1 MEITLEA
8 IISLLGLFVGG
19 GGGAF
24 FTWRFLRRKA
34 KAEAVTAEIDATKD
48 MQDMYQQMLED
59 AKKDRED
66 RREQVEELRA
76 DRDHYKA
83 ERNELRERMEQL
95 AHSFMDWRLEADND
109 RSKMKMDIAKLGRKV
124 ETMVPFM
131 CGDLTCKDRQ
141 RVVLADDGTVKSK
154 PRKKGVDAVAEPRPA
169 EKDDAA
175 HTADGASAGGGER
188 KMADI
193 DPIESEAL

>member
-1 MEITLEA
+1 MEITLDA
-8 IISLLGLFVGG
+8 IISLLGMFVGG

-24 FTWRFLRRKA
+24 FTWRYLRRKA

-76 DRDHYKA
+76 DRDHYKQ
-83 ERNELRERMEQL
+83 ERNELRDKMEQL
-95 AHSFMDWRLEADND
+95 TRSFMDWRLEADND

-131 CGDLTCKDRQ
+131 CGNLTCKDRQ
-141 RVVLADDGTVKSK
+141 RVVLSEDGTIKQQ
-154 PRKKGVDAVAEPRPA
+154 KK
-169 EKDDAA
+169 KD
-175 HTADGASAGGGER
+175 GN
-188 KMADI
+188 KNQ
-193 DPIESEAL
+193 

>member
-8 IISLLGLFVGG
+8 NISFIGLFLSGG
-19 GGGAF
+19 AGAF
-24 FTWRFLRRKA
+24 FTWKWQKRKA

-76 DRDHYKA
+76 DRDHYKQ
-83 ERNELRERMEQL
+83 ERNELREKMEQL
-95 AHSFMDWRLEADND
+95 TRSFLDWRIEADND

-131 CGDLTCKDRQ
+131 CGDLNCKLRQ
-141 RVVLADDGTVKSK
+141 RVTLSDDGTLKTK
-154 PRKKGVDAVAEPRPA
+154 RPQKKAGTVVSGSLTKDQSVALQ
-169 EKDDAA
+169 
-175 HTADGASAGGGER
+175 SA
-188 KMADI
+188 ADI
-193 DPIESEAL
+193 KDHPADIEPLNPDEL

>member
-1 MEITLEA
+1 MEITLDA
-8 IISLLGLFVGG
+8 IISLIGLFIGG

-24 FTWRFLRRKA
+24 FTWRYLRRKA
-34 KAEAVTAEIDATKD
+34 KAEAVTAEVDAAKD

-76 DRDHYKA
+76 DRDHYKQ
-83 ERNELRERMEQL
+83 ERNELREKMEQL
-95 AHSFMDWRLEADND
+95 TRSFMDWRIEADND

-131 CGDLTCKDRQ
+131 CGNLACKERQ
-141 RVVLADDGTVKSK
+141 RVVLSEDGTVKNTT
-154 PRKKGVDAVAEPRPA
+154 KKKKNGDEN
-169 EKDDAA
+169 K
-175 HTADGASAGGGER
+175 
-188 KMADI
+188 
-193 DPIESEAL
+193 